1 MLDSGLPYT
10 STNYQAAL
18 LRVGLPSTMSAYSV
32 TTGANACFAWAI
44 ADTLTAPTATA
55 SKIMGTLTTASSLHY
70 ISFGAALSAN
80 TAYGL

>member
-1 MLDSGLPYT
+1 
-10 STNYQAAL
+10 
-18 LRVGLPSTMSAYSV
+18 MSAYSV

-44 ADTLTAPTATA
+44 ADTLVAPTATA
-55 SKIMGTLTTASSLHY
+55 SKIMGTLTTSTFHY